1 MDLKKNVC
9 RSVLV
14 FSILAGVNS
23 PPELV
28 VAADRAV
35 LSPRLDSSKLV
46 VRIEPERQEVTQ
58 GDPAV
63 FKSKT
68 VAAPDRRLNEYWR
81 GPGDQSGKGRSFSVN
96 TRLLS
101 PGEYPVVLE
110 VGDSPEARPQAT
122 ATLVVKPRKTR
133 TTPLPEGRPEVS
145 SPAEPPVK
153 RKLPRDVGPPPT
165 SDATLDSGGR
175 RRQPVKPPP
184 SESPKASKLVA
195 TIYPDHR
202 DVTQGESAVFESKT
216 RSAPNSRL
224 NESWT
229 GPGRQRAL
237 GRSFS
242 VNTDELRPGK
252 YRVKLDVSN
261 NLEESA
267 YAFAILEVIPKKVRT
282 PPPSEPP
289 PVVGRLPEPPR
300 RPKPTISRLSARID
314 PEYQEVIQGEPAF
327 FESNTV
333 SDSNSRITEFWIGP
347 GKQRER
353 GRSFSVNTGELE
365 PTKYRVILD
374 VRDDR
379 EGKDQAV
386 ATFVVRP
393 KPNPP
398 REGLPLVPPGSPSNL
413 GEPLDSPVQNEVAP
427 QSSPKAPT
435 RPVEPPAPTVEKKV
449 ARPSPKKS
457 PVLPPVARIVPRLLE
472 VGGGEIAIFDGSQ
485 SRGSIQETSWKLD
498 PSGAQGNNR
507 SFEINTAQLK
517 PGSYNVI
524 LDVVDNQGLRA
535 TDTAVLI
542 LRTPKGIDWAL
553 ILEFMAAGIVGG
565 AIGWWFTK
573 GGTFP
578 PGTDIRVVSSSGAG
592 RQEVQSEMDIFSAP
606 VLRIR
611 SRSETSLMAVDS
623 DAVIVKE
630 VRRIHE

>member
-9 RSVLV
+9 RSVLI
-14 FSILAGVNS
+14 FSILVGVHS

-63 FKSKT
+63 FNSKT
-68 VAAPDRRLNEYWR
+68 ILDPARRLNEYWR
-81 GPGDQSGKGRSFSVN
+81 GPGNQSGKGRSFSVN
-96 TRLLS
+96 TGLLS
-101 PGEYPVVLE
+101 PGEYSVVLE

-153 RKLPRDVGPPPT
+153 RKPPRDVGPPPT

-184 SESPKASKLVA
+184 AESPKASKLVA

-224 NESWT
+224 SESWT
-229 GPGRQRAL
+229 GPEKQSTL
-237 GRSFS
+237 GRSFT

-252 YRVKLDVSN
+252 YRVKLEVSN

-267 YAFAILEVIPKKVRT
+267 YAFAILEVKPKKLR
-282 PPPSEPP
+282 PPPTSEPP
-289 PVVGRLPEPPR
+289 PKVSSQPEPPR
-300 RPKPTISRLSARID
+300 RPTPTISRLRARID

-327 FESNTV
+327 FESKTV

-353 GRSFSVNTGELE
+353 GRSFIVNTGELE
-365 PTKYRVILD
+365 PTMYRVILD

-398 REGLPLVPPGSPSNL
+398 REGLPLVPPDSPSNL
-413 GEPLDSPVQNEVAP
+413 GEPLDAPVPNEVAP

-435 RPVEPPAPTVEKKV
+435 RPVEPLASKVKKKV
-449 ARPSPKKS
+449 TQPVPSKAP
-457 PVLPPVARIVPRLLE
+457 LPPVARIVPKRLE
-472 VGGGEIAIFDGSQ
+472 VGGGEIAVFDGSQ
-485 SRGSIQETSWKLD
+485 SRGLIQETSWKLD
-498 PSGAQGNNR
+498 PSGPQGNNR

-553 ILEFMAAGIVGG
+553 ILEIMAAGIVGG
-565 AIGWWFTK
+565 ALGWWFTK

-592 RQEVQSEMDIFSAP
+592 RQEVQSEVDIFSAP

-611 SRSETSLMAVDS
+611 SRSEASLMAVDS